1 MRANV
6 RASSHLLA
14 VCLIFA
20 AGCAHDVVRQPVTL
34 VPAAAT
40 SSQVF
45 EIQQDAEI
53 VLDSGYSRRLAR
65 GSRWAEAG
73 SLPQGQA
80 YKSVGSVFTVE
91 GAHVHEAWP
100 VVSGGELVGFYLPV
114 EKAFVPLSARA
125 RIEFKPV
132 SP

>member
-6 RASSHLLA
+6 RVGSYFLA
-14 VCLIFA
+14 ACLILA
-20 AGCAHDVVRQPVTL
+20 AGCAHEVVRQPVTL
-34 VPAAAT
+34 TPAAST

-53 VLDSGYSRRLAR
+53 VLDSGYARRLPR

-73 SLPQGQA
+73 ALLHGQA
-80 YKSVGSVFTVE
+80 YKIVGGAFTVE
-91 GAHVHEAWP
+91 GAHVHEAWL
-100 VVSGGELVGFYLPV
+100 VVVGGGFYLPV
-114 EKAFVPLSARA
+114 EKAFTALPTRT
-125 RIEFKPV
+125 RIELKPV